1 MTVTLSAGIAYR
13 GVSRF
18 DRKTKIVVLLTGLAR
33 GSLNRK
39 TGRVVQ
45 AHILV
50 DKAIPAEAARDGR
63 DFAICGD
70 CPRRRTSERGTTC
83 YVSLARGYPQ
93 MGEKLINDEYEELPE
108 PGRAIA
114 GHFLR
119 VGAYGDPYAVPV
131 GWWMELIGRASGWT
145 AYTHQWRRAP
155 EYRAIAMA
163 SCESEQDLLDARAEG
178 WRAFRIRAVDPG
190 GTAEPVARRETTCPA
205 SIEDGKRTT
214 CEACRACSG
223 LASPGRDV
231 AIIDHSVTAL
241 WARNLGPRRRL
252 PMAESEQR

>member
-1 MTVTLSAGIAYR
+1 VTVTLSAGIAYR
-13 GVSRF
+13 GASRF

-70 CPRRRTSERGTTC
+70 CPRRRTPERGTTC

-93 MGEKLINDEYEELPE
+93 MGKKLINDEYEELPE
-108 PGRAIA
+108 PASAVA

-119 VGAYGDPYAVPV
+119 VGAYGDPYAVPI
-131 GWWMELIGRASGWT
+131 GWWMELIGRVSGWT
-145 AYTHQWRRAP
+145 AYTHQWRRAS

-163 SCESEQDLLDARAEG
+163 SCGE
-178 WRAFRIRAVDPG
+178 
-190 GTAEPVARRETTCPA
+190 AEPALRRETICPA

-252 PMAESEQR
+252 PMASLKVGT